1 MKVTQ
6 RNVERLKAPENGH
19 VIVYDGE
26 IPGFGVRK
34 TAAGVV
40 AFVLD
45 YRFGAQKR
53 RLTIGRVPDHSADSA
68 RNEAIKLRGIIRD
81 GRDPLEESRE
91 KLEKLIAEPTVAD
104 LAERYTREYVLQH
117 NGHGHQRNVESMLK
131 NLILP
136 RLGRRRLSSIHLSDI
151 VALHNWVNGGRR
163 EGKKRTPIRANR
175 VHSLVRSMFT
185 KAINWGMYEGRNPAR
200 QAKRDGAD
208 GVKRFVEEERQGWQ
222 TQLSDE
228 QFAALDRAIT
238 YYNGRDIG
246 RPILDCERDSGEAI
260 RLLILNGSR
269 MMEIVAARWDEFDLK
284 RGLWFRP
291 SRRNKNKKPERV
303 VLSDATLIVLR
314 RMKERASGPYLFPGR
329 FGQEA
334 PRTTIRRPW
343 VQICHVAG
351 LAEEYTIVGRR
362 GKPLKRYRP
371 LVRIHDLR
379 HSYAS
384 WLVNHG
390 TPLEQV
396 GKLLGHVDPKTTKRY
411 AHLADATLRNATN
424 TFGAASMKWVQ

>member
-1 MKVTQ
+1 MKITQ
-6 RNVERLKAPENGH
+6 RLVERLKAPAKGN

-45 YRFGAQKR
+45 YRFGARKR
-53 RLTIGRVPDHSADSA
+53 RLTIGRAPDESADSA
-68 RNEAIKLRGIIRD
+68 RVKALDYRKIIRE
-81 GRDPLEESRE
+81 GTDPLEESRE
-91 KLEKLIAEPTVAD
+91 KLEKLKTEPTVAD
-104 LAERYTREYVLQH
+104 LAERYTREHMLEH
-117 NGHGHQRNVESMLK
+117 NGHGHQRNVQSMLN

-136 RLGRRRLSSIHLSDI
+136 RLGRRRLSSIYLSDI
-151 VALHNWVNGGRR
+151 VALHNWVASGRHD
-163 EGKKRTPIRANR
+163 GKKRTLTRANR
-175 VHSLVRSMFT
+175 VHSLVRSMFS

-200 QAKRDGAD
+200 QAKRDGTD
-208 GVKRFVEEERQGWQ
+208 GVKRFREEERQGWQ
-222 TQLSDE
+222 TELSDE

-246 RPILDCERDSGEAI
+246 RPIIDCERDSGEAI

-269 MMEIVAARWDEFDLK
+269 MMQIVAARWDEFDLK

-291 SRRNKNKKPERV
+291 SRRNKSKKPERM

-314 RMKERASGPYLFPGR
+314 RMKERAMGPYLFPGR
-329 FGQEA
+329 FGDA

-343 VQICHVAG
+343 VQICRTAG
-351 LAEEYTIVGRR
+351 LAEEYTVPGKR

-371 LVRIHDLR
+371 LVHIHDLR

-396 GKLLGHVDPKTTKRY
+396 GKLLGQADPKTTRRY

-424 TFGAASMKWVQ
+424 AFGAASLKWVQ

>member
-1 MKVTQ
+1 MKLTQ
-6 RNVERLKAPENGH
+6 RLVERLKAPAKGN

-45 YRFGAQKR
+45 YRSGARKR
-53 RLTIGRVPDHSADSA
+53 RLTIGRVPVESADSA
-68 RNEAIKLRGIIRD
+68 RREAIKLRQEIQD
-81 GRDPLEESRE
+81 GADPLEERRDERE
-91 KLEKLIAEPTVAD
+91 KLKTEPTVAD
-104 LAERYTREYVLQH
+104 LAERYMREHVLEH
-117 NGHGHQRNVESMLK
+117 NGHGHLRNVRSMLD
-131 NLILP
+131 NLVIP

-151 VALHNWVNGGRR
+151 INLHNWVASGRHD
-163 EGKKRTPIRANR
+163 GKKRTLTRANR
-175 VHSLVRSMFT
+175 VHTLVRSMFS
-185 KAINWGMYEGRNPAR
+185 KAITWGMYEGRNPAR
-200 QAKRDGAD
+200 QAKRDGTD
-208 GVKRFVEEERQGWQ
+208 GVKRFREEERQGWQ
-222 TQLSDE
+222 TELSDE

-238 YYNGRDIG
+238 YYNDRDIG
-246 RPILDCERDSGEAI
+246 RPITDCERESGEAI

-269 MMEIVAARWDEFDLK
+269 MMQIVAAGWDEFELK
-284 RGLWFRP
+284 RGLWWRP
-291 SRRNKNKKPERV
+291 SRSNKSKKPERV

-314 RMKERASGPYLFPGR
+314 RMKERATGPYLFPGR
-329 FGQEA
+329 FGDA

-343 VQICHVAG
+343 VQICRAAG
-351 LAEEYTIVGRR
+351 LAEEYAVPGKR

-371 LVRIHDLR
+371 MVHIHDLR

-396 GKLLGHVDPKTTKRY
+396 GKLLGHADSKTTKRY
-411 AHLADATLRNATN
+411 AHLADATLRSATN